1 MSDVLERTSETLGNG
16 VRRLAVAG
24 GFILLFLM
32 LLTVADVT
40 LRKFLEPIEGAQDI
54 SESGLIVVVFLSI
67 AYSGWTGGHIAV
79 DLIGGVLK
87 GRALDMLDVA
97 VRTFCGI
104 FFVVVAW
111 QSAIQ
116 GLDAL
121 EFGDGFNVLPIPHYP
136 FYFVVAFGSLVFSG
150 VLLVL
155 AWRSARGL
163 PEIKGP

>member
-1 MSDVLERTSETLGNG
+1 MNDALERTSEVLGNG
-16 VRRLAVAG
+16 VRLLAIAG
-24 GFILLFLM
+24 GVVLMFLM

-54 SESGLIVVVFLSI
+54 SESGLIVVVFLSM

-79 DLIGGVLK
+79 DLIGGAVK
-87 GRALDMLDVA
+87 GRALDMLDVV
-97 VRTFCGI
+97 VRTFCG
-104 FFVVVAW
+104 FFFFVVAW
-111 QSAIQ
+111 QSIDQ

-121 EFGDGFNVLPIPHYP
+121 EFGDGFNVLPIPHHP
-136 FYFVVAFGSLVFSG
+136 FYFIIAFGSLVYAV
-150 VLLVL
+150 VLLVM

>member
-1 MSDVLERTSETLGNG
+1 MSDALERTSETLGSG
-16 VRRLAVAG
+16 VRLLAIASG
-24 GFILLFLM
+24 LILMGLM

-54 SESGLIVVVFLSI
+54 SESGLIVVVFFAM

-79 DLIGGVLK
+79 DLIGGVIK

-97 VRTFCGI
+97 VRAFCGI
-104 FFVVVAW
+104 FFVVDAW
-111 QSAIQ
+111 QNTLQ

-121 EFGDGFNVLPIPHYP
+121 EFGDGFNVLPIPHHP
-136 FYFVVAFGSLVFSG
+136 FYFIMAFGSLVFAA
-150 VLLVL
+150 VLMVL
-155 AWRSARGL
+155 AWRSARGF

>member
-1 MSDVLERTSETLGNG
+1 ML
-16 VRRLAVAG
+16 
-24 GFILLFLM
+24 LM

-40 LRKFLEPIEGAQDI
+40 LRKFFEPIEGAQDI

-79 DLIGGVLK
+79 DLIGGVIK
-87 GRALDMLDVA
+87 GRALQFLDVG
-97 VRTFCGI
+97 VRVFCGF

-111 QSAIQ
+111 QSTIQ

-136 FYFVVAFGSLVFSG
+136 FYFAISFGSLVFSV
-150 VLLVL
+150 VLFVL

-163 PEIKGP
+163 PEIQNP

>member
-1 MSDVLERTSETLGNG
+1 MSDALDRTSRALGNG

-24 GFILLFLM
+24 GLILMGLM

-40 LRKFLEPIEGAQDI
+40 LRKFAEPIEGAQDI
-54 SESGLIVVVFLSI
+54 SESGLIAVVFLAM

-79 DLIGGVLK
+79 DLIGGVIK
-87 GRALDMLDVA
+87 GRALAMLDVV
-97 VRTFCGI
+97 VRAFCGL

-111 QSAIQ
+111 QSLIQ

-121 EFGDGFNVLPIPHYP
+121 EFGDGFNVLAIPHYP
-136 FYFVVAFGSLVFSG
+136 FYFTIAFGSLLYAG
-150 VLLVL
+150 VLVVL
-155 AWRSARGL
+155 AWRSARGF

>member
-1 MSDVLERTSETLGNG
+1 MSDALERTSKTLGDG
-16 VRRLAVAG
+16 VRLLAIAG
-24 GFILLFLM
+24 GVVLMGLM

-40 LRKFLEPIEGAQDI
+40 LRKFVEPIEGAQDI
-54 SESGLIVVVFLSI
+54 SESGLIVVVFLAM

-79 DLIGGVLK
+79 DLIAGAMKRRV
-87 GRALDMLDVA
+87 LDMLDVM
-97 VRTFCGI
+97 VRGFCGL

-111 QSAIQ
+111 QSLDQ

-121 EFGDGFNVLPIPHYP
+121 EFGDGFNVLPIPHHP
-136 FYFVVAFGSLVFSG
+136 FYFIIAFGSLLFAA
-150 VLLVL
+150 VLLVM

>member
-1 MSDVLERTSETLGNG
+1 MSDALERTSETLGNG
-16 VRRLAVAG
+16 VRWLAIAG
-24 GFILLFLM
+24 GVILMGLM

-54 SESGLIVVVFLSI
+54 SESGLLVVVFLSI

-79 DLIGGVLK
+79 DLIGGAIK
-87 GRALDMLDVA
+87 GGALAVLDVV
-97 VRTFCGI
+97 VRVFCGV
-104 FFVVVAW
+104 FFVIVAW
-111 QSAIQ
+111 QSIDQ

-136 FYFVVAFGSLVFSG
+136 FYFIIAFGSLVFSG
-150 VLLVL
+150 VLFVL
-155 AWRSARGL
+155 AWRSARGF

>member
-1 MSDVLERTSETLGNG
+1 MSDALERTSETLGNG
-16 VRRLAVAG
+16 VRLLAIAG
-24 GFILLFLM
+24 GVILMFLM

-79 DLIGGVLK
+79 DLIGGAVK
-87 GRALDMLDVA
+87 GRALDILDVV
-97 VRTFCGI
+97 VRAFCGI
-104 FFVVVAW
+104 FFVIVAW
-111 QSAIQ
+111 QSIDQ

-136 FYFVVAFGSLVFSG
+136 FYFIIAFGSLVFSG
-150 VLLVL
+150 VLLVQ
-155 AWRSARGL
+155 AWRSACGF

>member
-1 MSDVLERTSETLGNG
+1 MRDALERTSEVLGNG
-16 VRRLAVAG
+16 VRLLAIAG
-24 GFILLFLM
+24 GVVLMFLM

-79 DLIGGVLK
+79 DLIGGAVK
-87 GRALDMLDVA
+87 GRALDMLDVV
-97 VRTFCGI
+97 VRTFCGM

-111 QSAIQ
+111 QRIDQ

-121 EFGDGFNVLPIPHYP
+121 EFGDGVNVLPLPHYP
-136 FYFVVAFGSLVFSG
+136 FYFIIAFGSLVFAG
-150 VLLVL
+150 VLMVL
-155 AWRSARGL
+155 AWRSARGF
-163 PEIKGP
+163 PEIKRP

>member
-1 MSDVLERTSETLGNG
+1 MSDALERTSEALGAG
-16 VRRLAVAG
+16 VRLMAIAG
-24 GFILLFLM
+24 GALLMLLM

-40 LRKFLEPIEGAQDI
+40 LRKFWEPIEGAQDV
-54 SESGLIVVVFLSI
+54 SESGLIVVVFLSM

-79 DLIGGVLK
+79 DLIGSVVK
-87 GRALDMLDVA
+87 GRALDILDFV
-97 VRTFCGI
+97 VRGFCGV

-136 FYFVVAFGSLVFSG
+136 LYFIIALGSLVFSG
-150 VLLVL
+150 VLLVQ
-155 AWRSARGL
+155 AWRSARGF

>member
-1 MSDVLERTSETLGNG
+1 MSDALERTSEVLGNG
-16 VRRLAVAG
+16 VRLLAIAG
-24 GFILLFLM
+24 GVVLMFLM

-79 DLIGGVLK
+79 DLIGGAVK
-87 GRALDMLDVA
+87 GRALDTLNVV
-97 VRTFCGI
+97 VRTFCGM

-111 QSAIQ
+111 QSFDQ

-136 FYFVVAFGSLVFSG
+136 FYFIIAFGSLVFAG

-155 AWRSARGL
+155 AWRSARGF

>member
-1 MSDVLERTSETLGNG
+1 MSDALERTSETLGNV
-16 VRRLAVAG
+16 VRLLAIAG
-24 GFILLFLM
+24 GVTLMFLM

-54 SESGLIVVVFLSI
+54 SESGLIVVVFLSM

-79 DLIGGVLK
+79 DLIGGAVK
-87 GRALDMLDVA
+87 GRALDLIDVV
-97 VRTFCGI
+97 VRTFCGM
-104 FFVVVAW
+104 FFFVVAW
-111 QSAIQ
+111 QSIDQ

-121 EFGDGFNVLPIPHYP
+121 EFGDGFNVLPIPHHP
-136 FYFVVAFGSLVFSG
+136 FYFIIAFGSLVFAG

-155 AWRSARGL
+155 AWRSARGF

>member
-1 MSDVLERTSETLGNG
+1 MRDALERTSETLGNG
-16 VRRLAVAG
+16 VRLLAIAG
-24 GFILLFLM
+24 GVILLCLM

-54 SESGLIVVVFLSI
+54 SESGLIVVVFLAM

-79 DLIGGVLK
+79 DLIGGVIK
-87 GRALDMLDVA
+87 GRALDLLDVI
-97 VRTFCGI
+97 VRAFCGV

-111 QSAIQ
+111 QSSIQ

-121 EFGDGFNVLPIPHYP
+121 EFGDAFNVMPIPHHP
-136 FYFVVAFGSLVFSG
+136 FYFIIAFGSLVYAG
-150 VLLVL
+150 VLLIL
-155 AWRSARGL
+155 AWRSARGF